1 MEKTEKKSGFS
12 FGTMMGDFGAWIRAF
27 LPKLWQGT
35 KTTFKRMG
43 YAFYILFHPF
53 DGFFDLKNDPKRRS
67 VSAGVMWLVVYALV
81 ALIRFQS
88 LGYLFADRG
97 AQLELNVPVYL
108 ITSVLPYIMW
118 AVANW
123 CFSSLMD
130 GDGKLSDVLMTTAF
144 ATLPMTLCNL
154 IQIPLSHFLSSAKG
168 SIFTFIGSL
177 GMVWGYLYIFLAMI
191 IVHQYSVAKGLGTTI
206 LTIVGMAVIAFVAI
220 LIFFLLQQVT
230 SFGMEIWTEVVFRL
244 NE

>member
-1 MEKTEKKSGFS
+1 MATSL
-12 FGTMMGDFGAWIRAF
+12 
-27 LPKLWQGT
+27 LP
-35 KTTFKRMG
+35 F
-43 YAFYILFHPF
+43 IL
-53 DGFFDLKNDPKRRS
+53 
-67 VSAGVMWLVVYALV
+67 
-81 ALIRFQS
+81 
-88 LGYLFADRG
+88 
-97 AQLELNVPVYL
+97 
-108 ITSVLPYIMW
+108 W

-130 GDGKLSDVLMTTAF
+130 GDGKLSDVFLVTAY
-144 ATLPMTLCNL
+144 AILPMTLCNL
-154 IQIPLSHFLSSAKG
+154 IQIPLSHFLSSAEG

-177 GMVWGYLYIFLAMI
+177 GMVWGYLYVFLAMI

-230 SFGMEIWTEVVFRL
+230 SFFMEIGTEVIFRL